1 MAKSRP
7 MGDIL
12 REAIRQGGWS
22 AAALAEKTGVP
33 RGQISS
39 FLRGRDLQLSK
50 ASALADFLGLE
61 LTRKRK
67 LPKAPPEPTVS
78 GKRSRQKGS
87 RQGRSR

>member
-1 MAKSRP
+1 

-12 REAIRQGGWS
+12 REAVRQGGWS
-22 AAALAEKTGVP
+22 SLALSEKTAVP
-33 RGQISS
+33 RAHITA

-78 GKRSRQKGS
+78 GKQARQKGS
-87 RQGRSR
+87 RKGRPR